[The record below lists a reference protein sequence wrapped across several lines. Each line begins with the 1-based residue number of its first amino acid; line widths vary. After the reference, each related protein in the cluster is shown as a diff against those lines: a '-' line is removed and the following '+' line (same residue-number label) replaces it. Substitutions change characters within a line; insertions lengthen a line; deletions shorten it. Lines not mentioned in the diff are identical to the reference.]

1 MSAQPIPQ
9 SDVRAEG
16 YRELAMQ
23 AINSVTRYKA
33 KAEQYTAQAEHE
45 IAAEYQQLA
54 NEAIARAERY
64 LILAN
69 FAEQNSKFT
78 LIMS

>member
-9 SDVRAEG
+9 SLARAEG

-23 AINSVTRYKA
+23 AINSVTAYRT
-33 KAEQYTAQAEHE
+33 KAEQYASQGEAE

-64 LILAN
+64 LRLAD

-78 LIMS
+78 SKS